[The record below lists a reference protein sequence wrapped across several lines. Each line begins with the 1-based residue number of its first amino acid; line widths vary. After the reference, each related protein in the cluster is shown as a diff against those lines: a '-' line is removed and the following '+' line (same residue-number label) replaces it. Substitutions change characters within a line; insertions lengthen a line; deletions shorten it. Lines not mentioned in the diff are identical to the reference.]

1 LVNWWLVWGELLVWR
16 RMAHSVID
24 IVFPHHKSE
33 IQNGLGVALAFAS
46 PLTGLVEFVGWI
58 PHAEARG

>member
-1 LVNWWLVWGELLVWR
+1 
-16 RMAHSVID
+16 MAHSVID